1 MAPYVAHLPLR
12 KRAKNLI
19 ARLVTLIRSLRKKK
33 P

>member
-19 ARLVTLIRSLRKKK
+19 SHLVTLIRSLRRK